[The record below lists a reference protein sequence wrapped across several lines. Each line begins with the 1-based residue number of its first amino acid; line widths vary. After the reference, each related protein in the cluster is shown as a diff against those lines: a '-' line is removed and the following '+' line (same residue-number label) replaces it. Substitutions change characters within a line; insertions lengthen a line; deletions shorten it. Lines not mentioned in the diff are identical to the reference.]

1 MYQEID
7 GSYVMEHAYSKLD
20 GLVPLN
26 TQDRIEKVQ
35 AMFRTVVMYPC
46 KEEGPFIIQCFHEGN
61 SIDWLEIKRGGVDPE
76 GYGVFA
82 LQDIEKDDY
91 YAVFR

>member
-1 MYQEID
+1 
-7 GSYVMEHAYSKLD
+7 
-20 GLVPLN
+20 
-26 TQDRIEKVQ
+26 
-35 AMFRTVVMYPC
+35 MFRTVMMYPC

-82 LQDIEKDDY
+82 LQDIEKDKNIMLYLGEQYNNNKEYHKSKLGDE
-91 YAVFR
+91 